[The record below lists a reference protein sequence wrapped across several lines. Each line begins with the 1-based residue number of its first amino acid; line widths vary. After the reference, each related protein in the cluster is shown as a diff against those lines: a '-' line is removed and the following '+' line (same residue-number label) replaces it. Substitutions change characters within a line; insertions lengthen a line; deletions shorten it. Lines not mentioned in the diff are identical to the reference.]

1 MCVCVCVCVCV
12 YVLGVAGSFTTPVS
26 FPLITKKLYPWK
38 FAAFSNILLE
48 TFLPNLVSLTHPS
61 LQILSKTQTEV
72 FPISG
77 FWAHSRKLKI
87 ENYNSRTSDDIE
99 MKLGP
104 VTTLD
109 KGNKGTSKN
118 DYDVMPENCDIIV
131 IFPIYGQFGV
141 IWKLDSGRIACKTY
155 IFIHSKLLS

>member
-1 MCVCVCVCVCV
+1 
-12 YVLGVAGSFTTPVS
+12 
-26 FPLITKKLYPWK
+26 
-38 FAAFSNILLE
+38 
-48 TFLPNLVSLTHPS
+48 
-61 LQILSKTQTEV
+61 
-72 FPISG
+72 
-77 FWAHSRKLKI
+77 
-87 ENYNSRTSDDIE
+87 

-118 DYDVMPENCDIIV
+118 DYDLMPENCDIIV
-131 IFPIYGQFGV
+131 IFPIYGQFGA